1 MNDKLNKAAKVLAKL
16 AEIAHWIG
24 AVGMLVGVVLV
35 LVMGRGA
42 VIGDPQESGT
52 TQGEVYGFELSVVD
66 EAGEP
71 DLVALEVFMVAGALL
86 MIPMAMT
93 FRNVYLILKNSEN
106 TTPFQ
111 PDNVR
116 MVREIGWFLMAVP
129 VVGLIMSV
137 VARLAVGVEAEASVS
152 MGSFIVGLVV
162 LCLSQVFARGLAL
175 ESDVDGLL

>member
-1 MNDKLNKAAKVLAKL
+1 MNDTLSKVAKVLAKL

-24 AVGMLVGVVLV
+24 AVGMLVGVVLI
-35 LVMGRGA
+35 LTMGQDA
-42 VIGDPQESGT
+42 VIGDPGEPGT
-52 TQGEVYGFELSVVD
+52 QAAVYGFELAVVD

-71 DLVALEVFMVAGALL
+71 DLEALAVLMVAGAIL
-86 MIPMAMT
+86 MTLMALT
-93 FRNVYLILKNSEN
+93 FRNVPLILKIWEG

-111 PDNVR
+111 PGNVR
-116 MVREIGWFLMAVP
+116 MVREIGWFLMALP

-137 VARLAVGVEAEASVS
+137 VARLAVGVEAEADVT
-152 MGSFIVGLVV
+152 MGSFVVGLVV

>member
-1 MNDKLNKAAKVLAKL
+1 MNDTLSKAARGLAKL
-16 AEIAHWIG
+16 AEVAHWIG
-24 AVGMLVGVVLV
+24 AVGMLVGLVLL

-42 VIGDPQESGT
+42 VIGDPGEPGT
-52 TQGEVYGFELSVVD
+52 EAKVYGFELVVVD
-66 EAGEP
+66 KAGEA
-71 DLVALEVFMVAGALL
+71 DLDAMAVLMVAGVLL
-86 MIPMAMT
+86 MTLMALT
-93 FRNVYLILKNSEN
+93 FRNVYLILKNSEE

-116 MVREIGWFLMAVP
+116 MVREIGWFLMALP
-129 VVGLIMSV
+129 VVGLIMSA

-152 MGSFIVGLVV
+152 MSSFLVGLVV